1 MLSPCPMFGIV
12 SMMGVPDIQC
22 WRVNIVNLL
31 LCDQIRL
38 HGLTNHVT

>member
-1 MLSPCPMFGIV
+1 MSPCPMFGTV

-22 WRVNIVNLL
+22 WRDNIVNLL
-31 LCDQIRL
+31 LYDQIHL